1 MAGLPLGGPVFY
13 CDMMALGNG
22 LPSPVATTMTI
33 SLERSRNTPPAQALD
48 LQRHG
53 ATWQD
58 YVALRDDTDLDC
70 QKISFNDGWLWADMG
85 KEGPNHAAFSDFMTA
100 IFFLWAMLHPE
111 EVLQSYG
118 RCLIEKPDVQ
128 ACAPDLVLYRGDD
141 IPRWQPGEPRRI
153 STTRHRLPDL
163 VGEIGDTTLSL
174 DLDEQKQLYASLGI
188 SEYWVIDVKGR
199 RLFGF
204 GLTERGSYE
213 VIEASRV
220 LAGLPLRLVEQAIER
235 LETETNTA
243 AANWLMQQLRV
254 S

>member
-1 MAGLPLGGPVFY
+1 
-13 CDMMALGNG
+13 
-22 LPSPVATTMTI
+22 MTI
-33 SLERSRNTPPAQALD
+33 SLERSRKTSSDQALN
-48 LQRHG
+48 LQRHS

-58 YVALRDDTDLDC
+58 YVTLRDDAELDC

-85 KEGPNHAAFSDFMTA
+85 KEGPNHAAFSDCMTA
-100 IFFLWAMLHPE
+100 VFFLWAMLNPE

-118 RCLIEKPDVQ
+118 RCLIEKPETQ

-153 STTRHRLPDL
+153 STVRHRLPDL
-163 VGEIGDTTLSL
+163 VGEIGDTAL

-213 VIEASRV
+213 GIEESQV
-220 LAGLPLRLVEQAIER
+220 LAGLSLGLVEQAIER
-235 LETETNTA
+235 LDSETNTA
-243 AANWLMQQLRV
+243 TANWLMQQLQKQP
-254 S
+254 